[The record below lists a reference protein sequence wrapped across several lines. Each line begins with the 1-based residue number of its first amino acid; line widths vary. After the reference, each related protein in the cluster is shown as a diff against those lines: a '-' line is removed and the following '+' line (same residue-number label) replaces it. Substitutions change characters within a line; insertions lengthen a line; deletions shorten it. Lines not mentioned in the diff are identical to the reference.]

1 MGGYVGALKAG
12 IVDRMHKI
20 YYYEDLY
27 KLKEYDPCEAFRIFL
42 WTLSAQTGG
51 DFKSLKNAKPEDVSI
66 TLNPD
71 AKKDPMK
78 LIKNPEEAFVIK
90 VKGFDFDKEMTFILL

>member
-1 MGGYVGALKAG
+1 
-12 IVDRMHKI
+12 MHKI

-27 KLKEYDPCEAFRIFL
+27 ILKEYDPAEAFRVFL

-51 DFKSLKNAKPEDVSI
+51 DFKSLQKAKPEDVSI

-71 AKKDPMK
+71 FKSNPINF
-78 LIKNPEEAFVIK
+78 LKNPEEAFVIK
-90 VKGFDFDKEMTFILL
+90 VKGFDFDKEMTFVLL